1 MTIYERE
8 GKMFFVRLLIILVF
22 VSFVPR
28 SFLTAAIVTP
38 EGEVIEETPAQS
50 EQQEDEETPNGVPA
64 KEKKEQPPVTLP
76 SKWPPAK
83 SKQFGLGFILGEPT
97 GLSFR
102 WFFHEQQGLDALA
115 AWSWG
120 YDHHAR
126 MLFHVDYLFR
136 FYDLIP
142 IPAGDTALYV
152 GPGMRIGAY
161 DHHRWDDNDP
171 EWWFLVGFRV
181 PGGILYQV
189 RSFPLEVLFE
199 IAFVM
204 DILPSFWPGFNIG
217 LGLRF
222 CF

>member
-1 MTIYERE
+1 M
-8 GKMFFVRLLIILVF
+8 VLIRIAIVWGLVSLCF
-22 VSFVPR
+22 ATPLS
-28 SFLTAAIVTP
+28 AAIVTP
-38 EGEVIEETPAQS
+38 EGEVIEDEPTNTASAQERDTDDS
-50 EQQEDEETPNGVPA
+50 DAP
-64 KEKKEQPPVTLP
+64 KKGKAPVTLP

-102 WFFHEQQGLDALA
+102 WFFHEQQGIDALA

-126 MLFHVDYLFR
+126 MFFHVDYLFR

-171 EWWFLVGFRV
+171 DWRFLVGFRV

-189 RSFPLEVLFE
+189 KSFPLEVLFE

-204 DILPSFWPGFNIG
+204 DIIPEIWPGFNIG

>member
-1 MTIYERE
+1 MTLLRATVI
-8 GKMFFVRLLIILVF
+8 FFFLLAAAGGRLV
-22 VSFVPR
+22 
-28 SFLTAAIVTP
+28 AAPIVTP
-38 EGEVIEETPAQS
+38 EGEVIEDQPA
-50 EQQEDEETPNGVPA
+50 DEETPASDEAERPKEHRKPA
-64 KEKKEQPPVTLP
+64 PVTLP

-102 WFFHEQQGLDALA
+102 WFFHEQQGIDALA

-120 YDHHAR
+120 YDYHAR
-126 MLFHVDYLFR
+126 MLFHADYLFR

-161 DHHRWDDNDP
+161 DHHRWDDHDP

-189 RSFPLEVLFE
+189 KSFPLEVLFE

-204 DILPSFWPGFNIG
+204 DILPEFWPGFNIG